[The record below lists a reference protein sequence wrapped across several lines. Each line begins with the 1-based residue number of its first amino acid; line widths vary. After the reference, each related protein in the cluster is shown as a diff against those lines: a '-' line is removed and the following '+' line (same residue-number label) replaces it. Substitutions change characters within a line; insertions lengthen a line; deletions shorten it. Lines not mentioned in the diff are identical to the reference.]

1 LYFLWSLMRQFKIRT
16 GSTDNYLK
24 QAGTEKSF
32 NSEGITT
39 LKLLKF
45 GELNANWDGIEK
57 QIHKEVGGTKGF
69 EKKIGSGS
77 KSFGAVD
84 FASRFIIM
92 IENINFKFR
101 IY

>member
-57 QIHKEVGGTKGF
+57 QIHKRKWEVQRDL
-69 EKKIGSGS
+69 KKKLVQVQNPLELLILYLDS
-77 KSFGAVD
+77 
-84 FASRFIIM
+84 
-92 IENINFKFR
+92 
-101 IY
+101 